1 MKQKEEQSSS
11 KTGKLNILMAQPN
24 MTEGIPWQP
33 PHYLYTSPPPSS
45 ALVFHHHRHRSN
57 FHLNLRSLFFHQY
70 HHQKKSHWP
79 HFQLFSRED
88 EVSVITD
95 CMSYFGT
102 HLWRHARFH
111 VVIVENAYF
120 GFNEAFIGDRIF
132 KNEDFPQ

>member
-1 MKQKEEQSSS
+1 
-11 KTGKLNILMAQPN
+11 MAQPN
-24 MTEGIPWQP
+24 MTEGIPWESLR
-33 PHYLYTSPPPSS
+33 YLYTLPPPSS
-45 ALVFHHHRHRSN
+45 ALIFHHHHHRSN
-57 FHLNLRSLFFHQY
+57 FHLNVHFFHQY

-102 HLWRHARFH
+102 YLWLYARFH
-111 VVIVENAYF
+111 VLIVENAYF
-120 GFNEAFIGDRIF
+120 GFNDAFIGDCIF